1 MSLISQAAKR
11 LKTLLATT
19 AGAAQVGFDAGLTY
33 AAGTVGAVIKSLQ
46 SSITTL
52 SGQIAGILDGADFT
66 GPVKLPGNASDNLHA
81 VPLVQ
86 AMQIAADAA
95 GLAATGVEVGRLLR
109 VERFTASGTF
119 TKQVGDRLI
128 EAVVIGGGGS
138 GNGYEGGGAGATAQ
152 KLFNAADLSANTP
165 VTVGG
170 SNQGSVFA
178 TVTAGAGEQ
187 TAGNAGR
194 GGLGGTATGGDI
206 NINGGAGGAGGLA
219 GSGGHIYGQGGAS
232 SMGGAGAGAYTFG
245 VDHAAARPGQD
256 NTGGGGSGA
265 GAGGSGYVE
274 LRIYS

>member
-19 AGAAQVGFDAGLTY
+19 AGAAQVGFDAGLAY
-33 AAGTVGAVIKSLQ
+33 AAGTVGAVLKSLQ
-46 SSITTL
+46 NSITTM

-81 VPLVQ
+81 VPLQQVN
-86 AMQIAADAA
+86 AIAEAAA

-119 TKQVGDRLI
+119 TKQPGDRLI
-128 EAVVIGGGGS
+128 DALLIGGGGA
-138 GNGYEGGGAGATAQ
+138 GNGYEGGGAGATAR
-152 KLFNAADLSANTP
+152 KMFDAADLNANTA

-170 SNQGSVFA
+170 SNQSTVFA

-187 TAGNAGR
+187 TGGNAGR
-194 GGLGGTATGGDI
+194 GGLGGIATGGDI

-232 SMGGAGAGAYTFG
+232 SMGGAGAGGYTFAQN
-245 VDHAAARPGQD
+245 HAAARPGQA

-265 GAGGSGYVE
+265 GEGGSGYVE
-274 LRIYS
+274 IRVYS